1 MPKESTVLDTRKNIQ
16 ADRVIAILVV
26 LFFAFVTLFPLYWAL
41 RTALSTQRD
50 LLANPASFFPVGFSW
65 ASFQQA
71 LGLVSREEAIAAGGS
86 GRVFDFWRYLGN
98 TTLMAT
104 VIAVGQVLFSAMAAF
119 AFSRL
124 RWKGREF
131 VFAVFL
137 AAMMVPGIV
146 LMIPNYVLIFEI
158 GWMNTYQAV
167 IAPAVFFSPYAIFF
181 LRQFFMGINRE
192 LEEAAR
198 LDGASHWQVFS
209 RHIVPMSQGP
219 ILTIGII
226 SFITAWN
233 DYLWP
238 FLVARGENVRPLTV
252 ALSVFRSQTP
262 QGSPDWPG
270 MMAGTILAAIP
281 IIIIYLLLGK
291 RISDS
296 LQFTGIK

>member
-1 MPKESTVLDTRKNIQ
+1 MERESTVLDSKKHVQ
-16 ADRVIAILVV
+16 ADRVIAIIVV
-26 LFFAFVTLFPLYWAL
+26 LFFVFVTLFPLYWAL

-50 LLANPASFFPVGFSW
+50 LLADPSGLLPVGFTW
-65 ASFQQA
+65 ASFQQS
-71 LGLVSREEAIAAGGS
+71 LGLVSREDAIAAGGS

-98 TTLMAT
+98 TTIIAT
-104 VIAVGQVLFSAMAAF
+104 AIAVGQVIFSAMAAF

-124 RWKGREF
+124 RWRGREF
-131 VFAVFL
+131 VFGVFL
-137 AAMMVPGIV
+137 ASMMVPGIV

-167 IAPAVFFSPYAIFF
+167 IAPSIFFSPYAIFF
-181 LRQFFMGINRE
+181 LRQFFIGINRE

-198 LDGASHWQVFS
+198 LDGASHWQVFW
-209 RHIVPMSQGP
+209 RHIIPMSQGP

-262 QGSPDWPG
+262 QGTPDWPG

-281 IIIIYLLLGK
+281 VIIIYLFLGK

>member
-1 MPKESTVLDTRKNIQ
+1 MQQESTVLDSRKKLQ
-16 ADRVIAILVV
+16 ADQVIAIIVV

-41 RTALSTQRD
+41 RTALSTQKD
-50 LLANPASFFPVGFSW
+50 LLADPASLFAVGFSW

-104 VIAVGQVLFSAMAAF
+104 AIAIGQVLFSAMAAF

-146 LMIPNYVLIFEI
+146 LMIPNYVLIYEF

-167 IAPAVFFSPYAIFF
+167 IAPVVFFSPYAIFF

-198 LDGASHWQVFS
+198 LDGATHWQVFS

>member
-1 MPKESTVLDTRKNIQ
+1 MSQESTVLNPKRNVQT
-16 ADRVIAILVV
+16 DRIIAAIVIV
-26 LFFAFVTLFPLYWAL
+26 FFAFVTIFPLYWAL
-41 RTALSTQRD
+41 RTALSTQKD
-50 LLANPASFFPVGFSW
+50 LLADPASLIPVGFTW

-71 LGLVSREEAIAAGGS
+71 LGLVSREESIAAGGS
-86 GRVFDFWRYLGN
+86 GRVFDFWRYLAN
-98 TTLMAT
+98 TTIIAT
-104 VIAVGQVLFSAMAAF
+104 ITAVGQVLFSAMAAF

-124 RWKGREF
+124 RWRGRET

-146 LMIPNYVLIFEI
+146 LMIPNYVFIYEL

-167 IAPAVFFSPYAIFF
+167 IAPAIFFSPYAIFF
-181 LRQFFMGINRE
+181 LRQFFIGVNRE

-198 LDGASHWQVFS
+198 LDGATHWQVFS
-209 RHIVPMSQGP
+209 RHIVPMCQGP

-226 SFITAWN
+226 SFITSWN

-238 FLVARGENVRPLTV
+238 FLVARGESVRPLTV
-252 ALSVFRSQTP
+252 ALSIFRSQTP

-281 IIIIYLLLGK
+281 IVVIYLVLGR
-291 RISDS
+291 RISSS

>member
-1 MPKESTVLDTRKNIQ
+1 MAQESTVLESKKNVQ
-16 ADRVIAILVV
+16 VDRVIAIAVV

-50 LLANPASFFPVGFSW
+50 LLADPASLFPVGFSW

-71 LGLVSREEAIAAGGS
+71 LGMVSREEAIAAGGS
-86 GRVFDFWRYLGN
+86 GRVFNFWRYLGN
-98 TTLMAT
+98 TTLIAT
-104 VIAVGQVLFSAMAAF
+104 AIAIGQVLFSAMAAF

-124 RWKGREF
+124 RWRGREF

-146 LMIPNYVLIFEI
+146 LMIPNYVLIFEL

-167 IAPAVFFSPYAIFF
+167 IAPTVLFSPYAIFF
-181 LRQFFMGINRE
+181 LRQFFLGINRE

-252 ALSVFRSQTP
+252 ALSIFRSQTP
-262 QGSPDWPG
+262 QGTPDWPG
-270 MMAGTILAAIP
+270 MMSGTILAAIP
-281 IIIIYLLLGK
+281 IIIIYLLLGR

>member
-1 MPKESTVLDTRKNIQ
+1 MQQESTVLHSRNNIQ
-16 ADRVIAILVV
+16 KDRIIAILVV
-26 LFFAFVTLFPLYWAL
+26 IFFAVVTLFPLYWAL
-41 RTALSTQRD
+41 RTALSTQKY
-50 LLANPASFFPVGFSW
+50 LLADPTNLLPVEFTW

-71 LGLVSREEAIAAGGS
+71 LGMVSREDAIAAGGS
-86 GRVFDFWRYLGN
+86 GRTFDFWRYLGN
-98 TTLMAT
+98 TMIIAT
-104 VIAVGQVLFSAMAAF
+104 AIAIGQVLFSAMAAF

-124 RWKGREF
+124 RWKGREV

-146 LMIPNYVLIFEI
+146 LMIPNYVLIFEL

-167 IAPAVFFSPYAIFF
+167 IAPAIFFSPYAIFF
-181 LRQFFMGINRE
+181 LRQFFIGINRE

-198 LDGASHWQVFS
+198 LDGASHWQIFS
-209 RHIVPMSQGP
+209 RHVVPMSQGP

-226 SFITAWN
+226 SFISAWN

-262 QGSPDWPG
+262 QGTPDWPG
-270 MMAGTILAAIP
+270 MMAGTVLAAIP
-281 IIIIYLLLGK
+281 IIIIYLLLGR
-291 RISDS
+291 RIASS

>member
-1 MPKESTVLDTRKNIQ
+1 MPQESTVLDSRKNVQ
-16 ADRVIAILVV
+16 LDRLIAAIVVI
-26 LFFAFVTLFPLYWAL
+26 FFALVTLFPLYWAL

-50 LLANPASFFPVGFSW
+50 LLANPGSLLPVGFTW

-71 LGLVSREEAIAAGGS
+71 LGMVSKEDAIAAGGS
-86 GRVFDFWRYLGN
+86 GRVFNFWRYLGN
-98 TTLMAT
+98 TVFISTAIT
-104 VIAVGQVLFSAMAAF
+104 FGSVFCSAMAAF

-124 RWKGREF
+124 RWRGREF
-131 VFAVFL
+131 VFSIFL
-137 AAMMVPGIV
+137 ASMMVPGIV
-146 LMIPNYVLIFEI
+146 LMIPNYILIFEL
-158 GWMNTYQAV
+158 GWINTYQAV
-167 IAPAVFFSPYAIFF
+167 IVPALFGSAYSIFF

-198 LDGASHWQVFS
+198 LDGANHWQVFT
-209 RHIVPMSQGP
+209 RHIIPMSQGP

-226 SFITAWN
+226 TFITSWN

-238 FLVARGENVRPLTV
+238 FLVARSESVRPLTV
-252 ALSVFRSQTP
+252 ALSIFRSQTP

-270 MMAGTILAAIP
+270 MMAGTILACIP
-281 IIIIYLLLGK
+281 IVIIYLILGR

>member
-1 MPKESTVLDTRKNIQ
+1 MQQESTVLNPKRNPP
-16 ADRVIAILVV
+16 AERVIAIFVV
-26 LFFAFVTLFPLYWAL
+26 MFFAFVTLFPLYWAL

-50 LLANPASFFPVGFSW
+50 LLADPASMLPVGFTW

-86 GRVFDFWRYLGN
+86 GRVFNFWRYLGN
-98 TTLMAT
+98 TAFIAT
-104 VIAVGQVLFSAMAAF
+104 CIAIGQVLFSAMAAF
-119 AFSRL
+119 AFSRMHW
-124 RWKGREF
+124 RGRDGL
-131 VFAVFL
+131 FAVFL

-146 LMIPNYVLIFEI
+146 ILIPNYVLVFEL

-167 IAPAVFFSPYAIFF
+167 IVPLMFFSPYTIFF
-181 LRQFFMGINRE
+181 LRQFFLGINKE

-198 LDGASHWQVFS
+198 LDGANHWQIFS
-209 RHIVPMSQGP
+209 RHVIPMSQGP
-219 ILTIGII
+219 VLTIGII

-252 ALSVFRSQTP
+252 ALSIFRSQTP

-270 MMAGTILAAIP
+270 MMAGTILASIP
-281 IIIIYLLLGK
+281 IIVIYLILGR

>member
-1 MPKESTVLDTRKNIQ
+1 MERESTVLDSRKNIQ
-16 ADRVIAILVV
+16 ADRIVAIIVV

-50 LLANPASFFPVGFSW
+50 LLADPASFWPVGFTW

-71 LGLVSREEAIAAGGS
+71 LGMVSREEAIAAGGS
-86 GRVFDFWRYLGN
+86 GRVFNFWRYLGN
-98 TTLMAT
+98 TTLIAT
-104 VIAVGQVLFSAMAAF
+104 AIAIGQVLFSAMAAF

-124 RWKGREF
+124 RWRGRET
-131 VFAVFL
+131 VFAIFL

-146 LMIPNYVLIFEI
+146 LMIPNYILIYEL

-167 IAPAVFFSPYAIFF
+167 IAPAIFFSPYAIFF
-181 LRQFFMGINRE
+181 LRQFFIGINRE

-209 RHIVPMSQGP
+209 RRIIPMTQGP

-252 ALSVFRSQTP
+252 ALSIFRSQTP

-281 IIIIYLLLGK
+281 IIVIYLVLGK

>member
-1 MPKESTVLDTRKNIQ
+1 MQQESTVLNPPRNVQI
-16 ADRVIAILVV
+16 DRIIAIIVV
-26 LFFAFVTLFPLYWAL
+26 IFFALVTLFPLYWAL

-50 LLANPASFFPVGFSW
+50 LLADPASLLPVGFSW

-71 LGLVSREEAIAAGGS
+71 LGMVSREEAIAAGGS

-98 TTLMAT
+98 TAIIAT
-104 VIAVGQVLFSAMAAF
+104 SIAVGQVMFSAMAAF

-124 RWKGREF
+124 RWPGRDF
-131 VFAVFL
+131 VFAIFL

-146 LMIPNYVLIFEI
+146 MLIPNYVLIYEI

-167 IAPAVFFSPYAIFF
+167 IVPSILFSPYAIFF
-181 LRQFFMGINRE
+181 LRQFFIGINRE

-209 RHIVPMSQGP
+209 RHILPMSQGP

-226 SFITAWN
+226 SFISAWN

-270 MMAGTILAAIP
+270 MMAGTVLATIP
-281 IIIIYLLLGK
+281 IIVIYLLLGR